1 MNSDPFLL
9 PKPWVIAHRGDSGEY
24 PENTMSSFQNA
35 WELGADWIELD
46 IIHSSDGKIVV
57 IHDDTLDRTT
67 DQKGEVKHLPFH
79 FIRKAD
85 AGSWKD
91 PKFKGEKVPD
101 LWEVWDYLKS
111 KNIGLNVEIKSG
123 AYEEIPI
130 ETPIEQELIDYTK
143 QNSLFH
149 KTLFSSFCWDSLVR
163 IRELSVEAKLGILIG
178 EETSSWTEALELGFR
193 LNAFSLNFSSKGLD
207 KETVSKIQKEG
218 FKVLVYT
225 LNTEEELKFGI
236 ELGVDGIFTNYPKRM
251 KSLLT

>member
-24 PENTMSSFQNA
+24 PENTMSSFRNA
-35 WELGADWIELD
+35 WELKADWIELD

-67 DQKGEVKHLPFH
+67 DQKGEVKLLPFNM
-79 FIRKAD
+79 IRKAD
-85 AGSWKD
+85 AGSWKHQR
-91 PKFKGEKVPD
+91 FKGEKVPD

-143 QNSLFH
+143 KNSLFY
-149 KTLFSSFCWDSLVR
+149 KTLFSSFCWDSLAR

-178 EETSSWTEALELGFR
+178 EETSSWMEALELGFR
-193 LNAFSLNFSSKGLD
+193 LNAFSLNLSAKGLD

-236 ELGVDGIFTNYPKRM
+236 DLGVDGIFTNYPKRM
-251 KSLLT
+251 RSLLT

>member
-1 MNSDPFLL
+1 MNSEPFHL

-24 PENTMSSFQNA
+24 PENTMASFRNA
-35 WELGADWIELD
+35 LEIGADWIELD
-46 IIHSSDGKIVV
+46 IIHSSDSKIVV

-67 DQKGEVKHLPFH
+67 DKKGEVKLLPYGS
-79 FIRKAD
+79 IAQAD

-91 PKFKGEKVPD
+91 PKFKGEKIPT
-101 LWEVWDYLKS
+101 LWEVWDLVKS

-143 QNSLFH
+143 KNSLFH

-163 IRELSVEAKLGILIG
+163 LRELSIEARLGILIG
-178 EETSSWTEALELGFR
+178 DETSSWMDALELGFR
-193 LNAFSLNFSSKGLD
+193 LNAFSLNLSAKGLD
-207 KETVSKIQKEG
+207 KETVSKIQNEG

-225 LNTEEELKFGI
+225 LNSEEELKFGI
-236 ELGVDGIFTNYPKRM
+236 DLGVDGIFTNYPSRM
-251 KSLLT
+251 RSLLT

>member
-1 MNSDPFLL
+1 MDFDPFVLT
-9 PKPWVIAHRGDSGEY
+9 KPWVIAHRGDSGEY
-24 PENTMSSFQNA
+24 PENTMSSFRNA
-35 WELGADWIELD
+35 VELKADWIELD

-67 DQKGEVKHLPFH
+67 DQKGEVKLLPFNT
-79 FIRKAD
+79 IRKAD

-91 PKFKGEKVPD
+91 PRFKGEKVPD

-130 ETPIEQELIDYTK
+130 DTPIEQELIDYTK

-149 KTLFSSFCWDSLVR
+149 KTLFSSFCWESLAR
-163 IRELSVEAKLGILIG
+163 IRELSVDAKLGILIG
-178 EETSSWTEALELGFR
+178 EETSSWMEALELGFR
-193 LNAFSLNFSSKGLD
+193 LNAFSLNLSARGLD

-218 FKVLVYT
+218 FNVLVYT

-236 ELGVDGIFTNYPKRM
+236 DLGVDGIFTNFPKRM
-251 KSLLT
+251 RSLLT